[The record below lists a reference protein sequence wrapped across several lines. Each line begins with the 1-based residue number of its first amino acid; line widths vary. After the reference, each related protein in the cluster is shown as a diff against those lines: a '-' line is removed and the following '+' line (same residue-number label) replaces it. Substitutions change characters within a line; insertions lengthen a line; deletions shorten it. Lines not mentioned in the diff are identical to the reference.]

1 MQYEYHKYE
10 DKAFKIIFHLDKREK
25 DQFFWAHWHRGIEIL
40 LVLKGELCLNSD
52 GVESLYKQDEIA
64 IIRSNSIHSIKAVS
78 DCMYYCLIIDP
89 VFCENI
95 SDIPARSCDISVSSL
110 YRNIAEELEQ
120 KKLNYRVAV
129 IGYIKAMM
137 AKLSRVAGADSKPER
152 RNPKKIELV
161 RAATQYIYENYHKDI
176 SLEEIAESLNVSKY
190 YLSHIFKEATGK
202 TVLNHLNYVRCTNA
216 NTMLS
221 SGEYSVSQSAF
232 ASGFSNLSY
241 FSKTYKSVIGNS
253 PKNDIKQ

>member
-1 MQYEYHKYE
+1 MKKNLVVVGFGGMGSWHVGH
-10 DKAFKIIFHLDKREK
+10 AEK
-25 DQFFWAHWHRGIEIL
+25 SD
-40 LVLKGELCLNSD
+40 VVNLKGIYD
-52 GVESLYKQDEIA
+52 
-64 IIRSNSIHSIKAVS
+64 
-78 DCMYYCLIIDP
+78 ID
-89 VFCENI
+89 
-95 SDIPARSCDISVSSL
+95 
-110 YRNIAEELEQ
+110 
-120 KKLNYRVAV
+120 
-129 IGYIKAMM
+129 
-137 AKLSRVAGADSKPER
+137 
-152 RNPKKIELV
+152 PKKIELV

-221 SGEYSVSQSAF
+221 SGKYSVSQSAF